1 MDEQA
6 EQGAES
12 ELPPFKKSE
21 SFVQKVEDFIHRKF
35 SKNEIWGSV
44 TLIAQIVLGRFYEI
58 TQGFDREDK
67 AQGIHKDWT
76 RIVSGGMAAVN
87 DIIYFASSRQGNLP
101 KGDNFAERM
110 AYTARHPN
118 QSSVHARFLF
128 AVPAAVLKTAGNLY
142 YGLHG
147 LETEKARLQNA
158 FFTTLLSGLQ
168 LWSMYKPAKP
178 DPTEKEMDAEAES
191 DEVSQKSKAIFQK
204 STSKIEYSNFVPLKW
219 LGYAVRH
226 QSGLLVAYL
235 LELAIQV
242 TLLEEGIKKMK
253 PGPVQNVKEGQSAIK
268 KASIT
273 SAIAT
278 SNFFY
283 NVHNL
288 VNSAAKAPAGAVR

>member
-1 MDEQA
+1 MDEKT
-6 EQGAES
+6 EQEP

-21 SFVQKVEDFIHRKF
+21 LFVHKVEDFIHRKF

-67 AQGIHKDWT
+67 VKGIHKDWT
-76 RIVSGGMAAVN
+76 RIISGSMAAAN
-87 DIIYFASSRQGNLP
+87 DILYFSSDRQGKLP
-101 KGDNFAERM
+101 MGDNFIDRM
-110 AYTARHPN
+110 VFTAKHPN

-142 YGLHG
+142 YGFHG

-158 FFTTLLSGLQ
+158 FFTTLLAGLQ
-168 LWSMYKPAKP
+168 IWSMYRPAKS
-178 DPTEKEMDAEAES
+178 DPTEKELDAEAKNDDES
-191 DEVSQKSKAIFQK
+191 LKTKAKIFFSK
-204 STSKIEYSNFVPLKW
+204 STSKLEHSNFVPLKW
-219 LGYAVRH
+219 LGYAMRH
-226 QSGLLVAYL
+226 QSGLLLAYL
-235 LELAIQV
+235 LELSIQA
-242 TLLEEGIKKMK
+242 TMLEEGIKKLK
-253 PGPVQNVKEGQSAIK
+253 PGAVQNVKEGQSAIK
-268 KASIT
+268 KATIT

-288 VNSAAKAPAGAVR
+288 VNSAAKTPVAAAR